1 MHPIGGFIHHIPLV
15 LGNLIPGSD
24 ICGIQ
29 WIQYFIMGFFMTAFF
44 VATGRCTNFQ
54 FRLNNSY
61 GKT

>member
-29 WIQYFIMGFFMTAFF
+29 WIQYFIW
-44 VATGRCTNFQ
+44 VS
-54 FRLNNSY
+54 L
-61 GKT
+61 